1 VSNVNKEKLEAMEI
15 HLLME
20 LLDKIQAKEKLVKDV
35 IRAKIYS
42 IEKPR

>member
-1 VSNVNKEKLEAMEI
+1 MTKEQLEKLEVSE
-15 HLLME
+15 LME
-20 LLDKIQAKEKLVKDV
+20 KLDRIQAVEQMIKNV